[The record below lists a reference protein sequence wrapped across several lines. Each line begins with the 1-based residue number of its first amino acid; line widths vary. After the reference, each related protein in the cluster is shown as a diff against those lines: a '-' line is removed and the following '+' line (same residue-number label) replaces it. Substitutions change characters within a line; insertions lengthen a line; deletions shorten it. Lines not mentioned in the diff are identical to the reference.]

1 MKTHPTV
8 AEAQAQSERAPCSAP
23 HGAVVASARACPV
36 CGTPLHGRQ
45 ESCSARCRAAKSR
58 RARIPVRAEELRALR
73 ALLRET
79 VERVSEIKADATVML
94 ESLWEATA
102 ALDRYVG
109 P

>member
-58 RARIPVRAEELRALR
+58 RGRVPLPVEDARDIRARLNAALDIIYQ
-73 ALLRET
+73 A
-79 VERVSEIKADATVML
+79 KAT
-94 ESLWEATA
+94 
-102 ALDRYVG
+102 LDRYVG
-109 P
+109 G